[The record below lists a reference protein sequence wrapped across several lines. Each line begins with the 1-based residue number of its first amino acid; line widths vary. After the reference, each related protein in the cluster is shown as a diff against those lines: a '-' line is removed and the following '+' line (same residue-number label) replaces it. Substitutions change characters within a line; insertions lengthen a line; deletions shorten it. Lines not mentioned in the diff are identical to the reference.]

1 MRIVYCGCGD
11 FGIDCLDAL
20 LSSSHTLVH
29 VFTHLPQPAGR
40 GREQKST
47 AVSQWAKEHDVDLT
61 ECEDINTD
69 EMVAKLT
76 ELTPD
81 VIVVIAFGQKISEE
95 VVALPDKIAINVHAS
110 LLPKYRGAAPINW
123 AIINGE
129 TETGVSIITLAQK
142 MDAGLIAAQAKTAI
156 DNEETADIVHDRL
169 GRIAAP
175 LLIETIDKIAN
186 GTVEYVQQDISQVS
200 LAPKFK
206 KSDGHIDWNQSA
218 ETIRNRIRGMW
229 PWPRA
234 RAYYISK
241 KTGKC
246 YCITIA
252 KAETVKLENLEQQQ
266 TGVIDE
272 NMNVICG
279 TDSLKILQ
287 IIPAGSRLMD
297 FEAFVNGRGT
307 GSGDMFMPID
317 EVLKQN
323 G

>member
-40 GREQKST
+40 GREQKPT
-47 AVSQWAKEHDVDLT
+47 AVSQWSKEHNIDVT

-76 ELTPD
+76 GMRSD

-95 VVALPDKIAINVHAS
+95 VVGLPGKIAINVHAS

-142 MDAGLIAAQAKTAI
+142 MDAGLIVAQAKTTI
-156 DNEETADIVHDRL
+156 GYKETADVVHDRL
-169 GRIAAP
+169 GWIAAP

-186 GTVEYVQQDISQVS
+186 GTVEYVRQDISQVS
-200 LAPKFK
+200 LASKFK
-206 KSDGHIDWNQSA
+206 KSDGHIDWSQSA
-218 ETIRNRIRGMW
+218 EAIRNKIRGMW

-252 KAETVKLENLEQQQ
+252 KAETVKMKNSERYQ
-266 TGVIDE
+266 TGIIDE
-272 NMNVICG
+272 NMNVVCG

-297 FEAFVNGRGT
+297 FEAFVHGRGT
-307 GSGDMFMPID
+307 GPGDMFMPID
-317 EVLKQN
+317 EVVKKN